1 MEYFKTE
8 IKAIQ
13 LKWIILNKKL
23 VDVVLGEW
31 WVLKI
36 FNGELKVGE
45 LFMDERVLFFMGEW
59 ELMVLSGVMISLEGG

>member
-23 VDVVLGEW
+23 VDVILGEW

>member
-1 MEYFKTE
+1 MEYFETE

>member
-1 MEYFKTE
+1 MEYFETE
-8 IKAIQ
+8 INAIQ

-23 VDVVLGEW
+23 VDVILGEW

>member
-1 MEYFKTE
+1 MEYFETE

-23 VDVVLGEW
+23 VDVILGEW

>member
-1 MEYFKTE
+1 M
-8 IKAIQ
+8 
-13 LKWIILNKKL
+13 
-23 VDVVLGEW
+23 DVVLGEW

>member
-59 ELMVLSGVMISLEGG
+59 

>member
-45 LFMDERVLFFMGEW
+45 LFMDERVLFFMSEW

>member
-23 VDVVLGEW
+23 VDVILGEW

-45 LFMDERVLFFMGEW
+45 LFMDERVLFFMSEW

>member
-45 LFMDERVLFFMGEW
+45 LFMNERVLFFMGEW